1 LTVYNR
7 RKALLELL
15 RQQSDLH
22 VPEMAI
28 TLSVSEGTVRNDLNA
43 LEAEGQLIRVH
54 GGAVLNGQSRFLSD
68 TKRST
73 RFNDNVEAKKTIGR
87 RAVELV
93 KDGDSILLDA
103 SSTIYYFAQTL
114 QGRRSL
120 RIVTNGIDVARL
132 LAQEP
137 TNTVILLGGVINLE
151 GTSITGLFN
160 EQIIEELHIQKAFV
174 SCSGFTIEH
183 GMTEVHL
190 AEAQIKRKAIES
202 ANQVIALIDSS
213 KFGKEDLTSFAR
225 PEQIS
230 CLYTD
235 IGISPEWNT
244 RLHEAGIPFTLCG
257 EREPSTP
264 SS

>member
-1 LTVYNR
+1 LTVYTR

-22 VPEMAI
+22 VPELAI

-43 LEAEGQLIRVH
+43 LEAEGQLFRVH
-54 GGAVLNGQSRFLSD
+54 GGAVLNEQIRFLD
-68 TKRST
+68 TKYST
-73 RFNDNVEAKKTIGR
+73 RFQDNVEAKKTIGR

-114 QGRRSL
+114 QERRQL

-132 LAQEP
+132 LAREP
-137 TNTVILLGGVINLE
+137 TNTVILLGGVLNLE

-160 EQIIEELHIQKAFV
+160 EQIIQELHIQKAFV

-190 AEAQIKRKAIES
+190 AEAQIKHKAIES

-235 IGISPEWNT
+235 IGLSPEWNT
-244 RLHEAGIPFTLCG
+244 RLHDAGIPVTLCG
-257 EREPSTP
+257 EGDPSTR

>member
-1 LTVYNR
+1 LTVYSR

-15 RQQSDLH
+15 RQQPDLH
-22 VPEMAI
+22 VPELAVS
-28 TLSVSEGTVRNDLNA
+28 LSVSEGTVRNDLNA
-43 LEAEGQLIRVH
+43 LEAEGQLFRVH
-54 GGAVLNGQSRFLSD
+54 GGAVLNGQIRFLD
-68 TKRST
+68 TKYAT
-73 RFNDNVEAKKTIGR
+73 RFQDNVEAKKTIGR

-93 KDGDSILLDA
+93 NDGDSILLDA

-114 QGRRSL
+114 QERRHL
-120 RIVTNGIDVARL
+120 RVVSNGIDVARL
-132 LAQEP
+132 LAREP

-160 EQIIEELHIQKAFV
+160 EQIIQELHIQKAFV

-183 GMTEVHL
+183 GMTEIHL

-235 IGISPEWNT
+235 TGLSLEWNI
-244 RLHEAGIPFTLCG
+244 RLHDAGIPFTLCG
-257 EREPSTP
+257 EGEPSTP
-264 SS
+264 CS

>member
-1 LTVYNR
+1 MTVYTR

-15 RQQSDLH
+15 RKQSDLH
-22 VPEMAI
+22 VPELAT

-43 LEAEGQLIRVH
+43 LEVEGQLFRVH
-54 GGAVLNGQSRFLSD
+54 GGAVLNGQIHFLD
-68 TKRST
+68 TKYPA
-73 RFNDNVEAKKTIGR
+73 RFQDNVEAKKIIGR

-93 KDGDSILLDA
+93 NDGDSILLDA

-114 QGRRSL
+114 QQRKQL

-132 LAQEP
+132 LVREP
-137 TNTVILLGGVINLE
+137 TNTVILLGWVVNLE

-160 EQIIEELHIQKAFV
+160 EQIIQELHIQKAFV

-202 ANQVIALIDSS
+202 ANQVIALIDSN

-235 IGISPEWNT
+235 VGLSPEWNA
-244 RLHEAGIPFTLCG
+244 RLHAAGIPVTLCG
-257 EREPSTP
+257 EGELSTP
-264 SS
+264 CS

>member
-1 LTVYNR
+1 
-7 RKALLELL
+7 
-15 RQQSDLH
+15 
-22 VPEMAI
+22 
-28 TLSVSEGTVRNDLNA
+28 
-43 LEAEGQLIRVH
+43 
-54 GGAVLNGQSRFLSD
+54 
-68 TKRST
+68 
-73 RFNDNVEAKKTIGR
+73 
-87 RAVELV
+87 
-93 KDGDSILLDA
+93 LDA

-114 QGRRSL
+114 QERRQL

-132 LAQEP
+132 LAREP

-151 GTSITGLFN
+151 GSSITGLFN
-160 EQIIEELHIQKAFV
+160 EQIIQELHIQKAFV

-183 GMTEVHL
+183 GMTEIHL
-190 AEAQIKRKAIES
+190 AETQIKRKAIES

-235 IGISPEWNT
+235 IGLSPEWKT
-244 RLHEAGIPFTLCG
+244 RLHEAGIPVTLCG
-257 EREPSTP
+257 EGEPSTP

>member
-1 LTVYNR
+1 MTVYTR

-15 RQQSDLH
+15 RKQSDLH
-22 VPEMAI
+22 VPELAT

-43 LEAEGQLIRVH
+43 LEVEGQLFRVH
-54 GGAVLNGQSRFLSD
+54 GGAVLNGQIHFLD
-68 TKRST
+68 TKYPA
-73 RFNDNVEAKKTIGR
+73 RFQDNVEAKKIIGR

-93 KDGDSILLDA
+93 NDGDSILLDA

-114 QGRRSL
+114 QQRKQL

-132 LAQEP
+132 LVREP
-137 TNTVILLGGVINLE
+137 TNTVILLGGVVNLE

-160 EQIIEELHIQKAFV
+160 EQIIQELHIQKAFV

-202 ANQVIALIDSS
+202 ANQVIALIDSN

-235 IGISPEWNT
+235 VGLSPEWNA
-244 RLHEAGIPFTLCG
+244 RLHAAGIPVTLCG
-257 EREPSTP
+257 EGELSTP

>member
-1 LTVYNR
+1 LTVYTR
-7 RKALLELL
+7 RKVLLELL
-15 RQQSDLH
+15 RKQSDMH
-22 VPEMAI
+22 VPELAT
-28 TLSVSEGTVRNDLNA
+28 TLAVSEGTVRNDLNA
-43 LEAEGQLIRVH
+43 LEDEGQLFRVH
-54 GGAVLNGQSRFLSD
+54 GGAVLNGQIHFLD
-68 TKRST
+68 TKYPA
-73 RFNDNVEAKKTIGR
+73 RFQDNVEAKKIIGR

-93 KDGDSILLDA
+93 NDGDSILLDA

-114 QGRRSL
+114 QQRKQL

-132 LAQEP
+132 LVREP
-137 TNTVILLGGVINLE
+137 TNTVILLGGVVNLE

-160 EQIIEELHIQKAFV
+160 EQIIQELHIQKAFV

-202 ANQVIALIDSS
+202 ANQVIALIDSN

-235 IGISPEWNT
+235 VGLSPEWNA
-244 RLHEAGIPFTLCG
+244 RLHAAGIPVTLCG
-257 EREPSTP
+257 EGELSTP
-264 SS
+264 CS

>member
-1 LTVYNR
+1 MTVYNR
-7 RKALLELL
+7 RKALLDLL
-15 RQQSDLH
+15 REQSDLH
-22 VPEMAI
+22 VLELAV
-28 TLSVSEGTVRNDLNA
+28 TLSVSEGTIRNDLNA
-43 LEAEGQLIRVH
+43 LEAEGLLFRVH
-54 GGAVLNGQSRFLSD
+54 GGAVLNGQKHFLD
-68 TKRST
+68 TKYAT
-73 RFNDNVEAKKTIGR
+73 RFQDHVEAKKTIGR

-93 KDGDSILLDA
+93 NDGDSILLDA

-114 QGRRSL
+114 QQRRSL

-132 LAQEP
+132 LAREP
-137 TNTVILLGGVINLE
+137 TNTVILLGGVVNLE
-151 GTSITGLFN
+151 GSSITGLFN
-160 EQIIEELHIQKAFV
+160 EQIIQELHIQKAFV

-230 CLYTD
+230 CLYTE
-235 IGISPEWNT
+235 IGLSPEWNT
-244 RLHEAGIPFTLCG
+244 RLHKAGIPVTLCG
-257 EREPSTP
+257 EAEPSTP
-264 SS
+264 CS

>member
-1 LTVYNR
+1 MTVYNR
-7 RKALLELL
+7 RKALLDLL
-15 RQQSDLH
+15 RNQSDLH
-22 VPEMAI
+22 VSELAA
-28 TLSVSEGTVRNDLNA
+28 TLAVSDGTVRNDLNA
-43 LEAEGQLIRVH
+43 LEAEGQLFRVH
-54 GGAVLNGQSRFLSD
+54 GGAVLNGRIRFLD
-68 TKRST
+68 TQHST
-73 RFNDNVEAKKTIGR
+73 RFEDNVEAKKTIGK

-103 SSTIYYFAQTL
+103 SSTIYYFAQML
-114 QGRRSL
+114 QGRKSL

-132 LAQEP
+132 LAREP
-137 TNTVILLGGVINLE
+137 TNTVILLGGVLNLE

-160 EQIIEELHIQKAFV
+160 EQIIQELHIQKAFV

-257 EREPSTP
+257 EGEPSTP

>member
-1 LTVYNR
+1 MTVYNR

-15 RQQSDLH
+15 RKQSDLH
-22 VPEMAI
+22 MPELAA

-54 GGAVLNGQSRFLSD
+54 GGAVLNGHIHFLD
-68 TKRST
+68 TKYPA
-73 RFNDNVEAKKTIGR
+73 RFQDNVEAKKIIGR

-93 KDGDSILLDA
+93 SDGDSILLDA

-114 QGRRSL
+114 QERRQL

-132 LAQEP
+132 LAREP

-151 GTSITGLFN
+151 GSSITGLFN
-160 EQIIEELHIQKAFV
+160 EQIIQELHIQKAFV

-235 IGISPEWNT
+235 TGLSPEWNA
-244 RLHEAGIPFTLCG
+244 RLHKAGIPIILCG
-257 EREPSTP
+257 EGEFSTP
-264 SS
+264 TS